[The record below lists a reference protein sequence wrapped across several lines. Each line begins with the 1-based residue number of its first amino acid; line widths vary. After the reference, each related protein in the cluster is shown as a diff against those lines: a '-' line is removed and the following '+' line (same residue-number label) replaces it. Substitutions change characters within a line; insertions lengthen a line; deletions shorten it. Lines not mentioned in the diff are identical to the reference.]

1 MNFDYAEMTRRNIG
15 FVSSAQ
21 QEALHGASVFVCG
34 AGGMGGA
41 CLQTLVRAGVGN
53 FEIADFDRFEVS
65 NLNRQAF
72 ATMETM
78 NQLKAMTAAMRMS
91 EINPEV
97 RVRVHATEWM
107 SRIRSI
113 LMSTDVVV
121 NAMDD
126 VLATIRLYREAAVM
140 GLSVIDAYTSTL
152 PSVYVT
158 RPRDPRPEER
168 MSFPTFGVP
177 LEAITTD
184 MLEKSRLL
192 EIEYV
197 IANSSTAAHVDL
209 EVMSEVITGRRP
221 RISFAPMVSVTGNL
235 MAYEAIALIT
245 GAPSPADAH
254 GYFFNPYCARIER
267 PGLARTQG
275 GAA

>member
-15 FVSSAQ
+15 FVSDAQ
-21 QEALHGASVFVCG
+21 QEALRRSSVFVCG

-78 NQLKAMTAAMRMS
+78 NQLKATTAALRMN

-97 RVRVHATEWM
+97 RVRVHATEWT
-107 SRIRSI
+107 SKLPAI
-113 LMSTDVVV
+113 LARTDVVI

-126 VLATIRLYREAAVM
+126 ALATIQLYREAAVM
-140 GLSVIDAYTSTL
+140 GLTVIDAYVSTL
-152 PSVYVT
+152 PSVYLT
-158 RPRDPRPEER
+158 RPGDPRPEER
-168 MSFPTFGVP
+168 MSFPTVGMP
-177 LEAITTD
+177 LEKITSD
-184 MLEKSRLL
+184 MLEKSRLM

-197 IANSSTAAHVDL
+197 IANSSTGSHVDPD
-209 EVMSEVITGRRP
+209 VMSEVIAGRRP
-221 RISFAPMVSVTGNL
+221 RISFAPMVVVTGNL

-245 GAPSPADAH
+245 GTPSSTDAN
-254 GYFFNPYCARIER
+254 GYFFNPYRARIER
-267 PGLARTQG
+267 PGPARKQG
-275 GAA
+275 GAS

>member
-1 MNFDYAEMTRRNIG
+1 MTFDYAEMTGRNIG

-21 QEALHGASVFVCG
+21 QEALRNASVFVCG

-78 NQLKAMTAAMRMS
+78 KQLKAPTAALRLN
-91 EINPEV
+91 EINPEA
-97 RVRVHATEWM
+97 RVRVHATEWT
-107 SRIRSI
+107 SKIRSI
-113 LMSTDVVV
+113 LARADVIV

-126 VLATIRLYREAAVM
+126 VLATIRLYRDAGAM
-140 GLSVIDAYTSTL
+140 GLTVIDAYTSTL

-168 MSFPTFGVP
+168 MSFPTLGVP
-177 LEAITTD
+177 LEEITPD
-184 MLEKSRLL
+184 MLAKARLL
-192 EIEYV
+192 EIDYV
-197 IANSSTAAHVDL
+197 IANSSTGAHVDL

-221 RISFAPMVSVTGNL
+221 RISFAPMVMVAGNL

-245 GAPSPADAH
+245 GTPSSTDAH
-254 GYFFNPYCARIER
+254 GYFFNPYRAQIER
-267 PGLARTQG
+267 PNPGRKHG
-275 GAA
+275 GAS